1 MKRTLFQLGSLLIS
15 NLYFASFYTKNIY
28 QGWAKGTCIPFMNCY
43 GCPLAVVSC
52 PIGSLQHFVIIK
64 AIPFFLLGFFG
75 IVGSAVGRMACGWVC
90 PFGFF
95 QELLYKVKTRKIY
108 PPKILNYLKYP
119 VLVILTLL
127 IAYWLGEPWFCKLCP
142 VGTLEAS
149 IPLVIW
155 NPPGGIF
162 SQGGTIITK
171 LEFLFYIKLAIL
183 LGFVAVN
190 FFIKRPFCRY
200 ACPLGA
206 IYSLFNKFSFYRLEV
221 NAKNCTY
228 CNYCLKDCP
237 MDLAVYEELNDADCI
252 RCLKCTKC
260 PEVNLKTIFEN

>member
-1 MKRTLFQLGSLLIS
+1 MKRTFFQLGSLLGS
-15 NLYFASFYTKNIY
+15 NLYFATFYTKNIY
-28 QGWAKGTCIPFMNCY
+28 QGWAKGICIPFMNCY

-75 IVGSAVGRMACGWVC
+75 IVGSTVGRMACGWVC

-95 QELLYKVKTRKIY
+95 QELLYKVKT
-108 PPKILNYLKYP
+108 PKIHPNKIFNYLKYP
-119 VLVILTLL
+119 VSVILTIL
-127 IAYWLGEPWFCKLCP
+127 IVYLVGEPWFCKLCP

-162 SQGGTIITK
+162 AQGGTIITR
-171 LEFLFYIKLAIL
+171 LQPLFYIKLVIL
-183 LGFVAVN
+183 FSFVGAN

-206 IYSLFNKFSFYRLEV
+206 IYSLFNKFSFYQLQV
-221 NAKNCTY
+221 NFENCDSCNDCFKN
-228 CNYCLKDCP
+228 CP
-237 MDLAVYEELNDADCI
+237 MDLKVYQELNDKDCI
-252 RCLKCTKC
+252 RCLKCTQC
-260 PEVNLKTIFEN
+260 PEVRLKSVYEK